1 MSFAGRIQI
10 VFRDITGFRKKY
22 TPQLIQAAQYEAAK
36 AGVVYLYPKL
46 VRNTPV
52 GSTALLR
59 NSTLFTPPKFN
70 FVNTHGRTTWEVT
83 STMGAT
89 GGASLYAQFVEYGR
103 GAGKFPPVEAMRTWV
118 RRVLRVKGV
127 KEINS
132 VAYLVG
138 RKIAQNGTR
147 AQMYNK
153 KTVMQHQTMAETHM
167 KAAASRVLRNPEM
180 NQVSTVVR
188 KG

>member
-1 MSFAGRIQI
+1 MSLRGRIQI
-10 VFRDITGFRKKY
+10 IFRDFTGFRGKY

-36 AGVVYLYPKL
+36 AGVVFLYPKL

-59 NSTLFTPPKFN
+59 QSTLFTPPKFN
-70 FVNTHGRTTWEVT
+70 FVNTNGRTTWEVT

-118 RRVLRVKGV
+118 KRVLRVKGV

-138 RKIAQNGTR
+138 RKIAQNGTK

-153 KTVMQHQTMAETHM
+153 ATVVQNQTMTETHM
-167 KAAASRVLRNPEM
+167 KAAAAQVLRNPDA
-180 NQVSTVVR
+180 NKAASVSR

>member
-1 MSFAGRIQI
+1 
-10 VFRDITGFRKKY
+10 
-22 TPQLIQAAQYEAAK
+22 
-36 AGVVYLYPKL
+36 
-46 VRNTPV
+46 
-52 GSTALLR
+52 
-59 NSTLFTPPKFN
+59 
-70 FVNTHGRTTWEVT
+70 
-83 STMGAT
+83 MGAT

-118 RRVLRVKGV
+118 KRVLRVKGV

-138 RKIAQNGTR
+138 RKIAQNGTK

-153 KTVMQHQTMAETHM
+153 ATVVQNQTMTETHM
-167 KAAASRVLRNPEM
+167 KAAAAQVLRNPDA
-180 NQVSTVVR
+180 NKAASVSR